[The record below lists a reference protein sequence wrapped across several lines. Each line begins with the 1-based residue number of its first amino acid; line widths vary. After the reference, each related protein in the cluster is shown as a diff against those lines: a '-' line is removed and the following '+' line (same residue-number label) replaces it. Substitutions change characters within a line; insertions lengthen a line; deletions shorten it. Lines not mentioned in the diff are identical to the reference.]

1 MILNGFV
8 KFAVKISSYSIRI
21 LQSCR
26 LLWKDVVTVEMT
38 KEMPISVN
46 VVMSEI
52 VSEMKRIFGDHL
64 RQVILFGSYARGEQ
78 EPYSDLDV
86 MVLVN
91 LTDAEL
97 GIYNDDIA
105 AVMTDISLKY
115 GVIPSIIDK
124 NQEHFNCWAPFLPFY
139 RAVQTEG
146 IEYYAN

>member
-1 MILNGFV
+1 MQ
-8 KFAVKISSYSIRI
+8 I
-21 LQSCR
+21 LQLR
-26 LLWKDVVTVEMT
+26 QLLRKEVKTVEMT

-46 VVMSEI
+46 AVMSEI
-52 VSEMKRIFGDHL
+52 VAEMKRIFGDHL

-78 EPYSDLDV
+78 EEYSDMDV

-97 GIYNDDIA
+97 GNYNDDIA

-139 RAVQTEG
+139 RVVQTEG